1 MIRRPHFPRSMLR
14 RLAKDQVGTTVV
26 EFAMVGPVLLMM
38 IMGLFDMAHTQY
50 TSSVLFGALQKAGR
64 DLTLESGFNR
74 QSTID
79 AAVRDQIATV
89 MPSGA
94 QVTYEKQSHF
104 DFSDV
109 DLPEDYTDQN
119 SDGNCNNG
127 EPYVDLNDNSS
138 WDRDR
143 GRSGI
148 GGARD
153 VVVYKATVTYP
164 RLFPMYTLIGLS
176 PNVTLTAST
185 VLRNQPFDEQNR
197 ATTTVRNCT

>member
-1 MIRRPHFPRSMLR
+1 MIRRPLSKR
-14 RLAKDQVGTTVV
+14 RAMRQLATDSDGVTIV
-26 EFAMVGPVLLMM
+26 EFAIVGPILMLM

-79 AAVRDQIATV
+79 ARVREQVAAV
-89 MPSGA
+89 MPQGA
-94 QVTYEKQSHF
+94 QITYEKQSHF

-109 DLPEDYTDQN
+109 DLPEDYTDLDN
-119 SDGNCNNG
+119 DGRCDNG
-127 EPYVDLNDNSS
+127 EPYVDINDNSS

-153 VVVYKATVTYP
+153 VVVYKVTVTYP
-164 RLFPMYTLIGLS
+164 RIFPMYTMAGLS
-176 PNVTLTAST
+176 PNVVLNAST
-185 VLRNQPFDEQNR
+185 VLRNQPYDQQNR
-197 ATTTVRNCT
+197 PATTVRNCT

>member
-1 MIRRPHFPRSMLR
+1 MIRRPHFPAHVLR
-14 RLAKDQVGTTVV
+14 RLAADCGGTTIV

-64 DLTLESGFNR
+64 DLTLESGFTR
-74 QSTID
+74 QSQID
-79 AAVRDQIATV
+79 ESVRGQIAAV
-89 MPSGA
+89 MPQGA
-94 QVTYEKQSHF
+94 QITYEKQSHF

-109 DLPEDYTDQN
+109 DLPEDFTDQN
-119 SDGNCNNG
+119 SDGQCNNG

-143 GRSGI
+143 GRAGI

-153 VVVYKATVTYP
+153 VVVYKATVVYP
-164 RLFPMYTLIGLS
+164 RLFPLFTMIGLS

>member
-1 MIRRPHFPRSMLR
+1 MIGRSLFPSHGLR
-14 RLAKDQVGTTVV
+14 RLAADRDGTTIV

-64 DLTLESGFNR
+64 DLTLETAFNR
-74 QSTID
+74 QSQID
-79 AAVRDQIATV
+79 EAVRGQIAAV

-94 QVTYEKQSHF
+94 QITYEKQSHF

-119 SDGNCNNG
+119 GNGRCDNN

-138 WDRDR
+138 WDADR
-143 GRSGI
+143 GRTGI

-164 RLFPMYTLIGLS
+164 RLFPLFTMIGLS
-176 PNVTLTAST
+176 PNVRLTAST